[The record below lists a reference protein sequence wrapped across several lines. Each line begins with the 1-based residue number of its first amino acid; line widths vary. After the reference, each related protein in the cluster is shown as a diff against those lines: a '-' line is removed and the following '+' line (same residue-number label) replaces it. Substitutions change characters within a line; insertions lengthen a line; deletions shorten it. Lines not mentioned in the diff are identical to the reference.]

1 MFPNQKL
8 SYWADNT
15 VTARAEIKK
24 HGAGINI
31 LTFWAY
37 DDRTSTF
44 PTLPN
49 QEPLI
54 IIDGCK
60 CGTQDLLDKADRGM
74 QLAKAEQDY
83 MGSLL

>member
-54 IIDGCK
+54 IIDCCK